1 MSSEEEP
8 GSEPKAETETETA
21 TELAAR
27 VAELEATVEEL
38 QSTLSRRTRD
48 LDLLAAA
55 VDVDPVDAHCPVCG
69 EGGLRRESGLS
80 WARAVCDDC
89 GESWY
94 L

>member
-1 MSSEEEP
+1 MSSEEEAEA
-8 GSEPKAETETETA
+8 EPEPETETD
-21 TELAAR
+21 LAAR

-38 QSTLSRRTRD
+38 QSALSQRTRD

-69 EGGLRRESGLS
+69 EGALRRESGLS